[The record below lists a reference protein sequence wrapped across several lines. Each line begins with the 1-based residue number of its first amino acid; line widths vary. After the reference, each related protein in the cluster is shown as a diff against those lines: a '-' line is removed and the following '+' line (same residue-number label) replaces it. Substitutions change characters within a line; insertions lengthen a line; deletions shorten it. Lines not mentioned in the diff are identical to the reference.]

1 MATSMSQ
8 MKYWGTLELSSEECG
23 QRMVENIA
31 ARELGSCLDCG
42 PREWMHECISSL
54 VKEQERVPML
64 LKEVLDGKAK
74 TRVLL
79 TVATILYAV
88 SSGTA
93 RSNGR

>member
-1 MATSMSQ
+1 
-8 MKYWGTLELSSEECG
+8 
-23 QRMVENIA
+23 MVENIA

-42 PREWMHECISSL
+42 PWEWMHDCILSL

-64 LKEVLDGKAK
+64 LKEVLDGKAQDK
-74 TRVLL
+74 RVLL